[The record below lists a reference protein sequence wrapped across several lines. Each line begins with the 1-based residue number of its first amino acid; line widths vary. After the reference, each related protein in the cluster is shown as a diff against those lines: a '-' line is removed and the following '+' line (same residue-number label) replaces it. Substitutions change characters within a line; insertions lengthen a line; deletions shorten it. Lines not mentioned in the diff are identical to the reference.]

1 MCCGRQSERDVE
13 GKGILSKI
21 RTLAVVATAG
31 VVLAACSG
39 PGNAPKQDQGLVAGA
54 VAGGVLGS
62 QIGRGKGSVVGT
74 VLGAVV
80 GGIVGSE
87 IGRSLDQRDRQLAQQ
102 AEMDAFERGQ
112 SNQPVRWRNP
122 DNGRYGEVIPGPAYR
137 RGPQDCREYTHT
149 VYIDG
154 RPQAMRGT
162 ACRNPDGTWS
172 NVG

>member
-1 MCCGRQSERDVE
+1 M
-13 GKGILSKI
+13 IALP
-21 RTLAVVATAG
+21 TMAAM
-31 VVLAACSG
+31 LAACSG

-54 VAGGVLGS
+54 IAGGVLGS

-87 IGRSLDQRDRQLAQQ
+87 IGRSLDERDRQLAQQ
-102 AEMDAFERGQ
+102 AEFDAFERGV
-112 SNQPVRWRNP
+112 SDRPVRWQNP
-122 DNGRYGEVIPGPAYR
+122 DNGRYGEVVPGPAFR
-137 RGPQDCREYTHT
+137 RGPQDCRPYTHT
-149 VYIDG
+149 VYISG

-172 NVG
+172 NVS